1 MKILKPTILL
11 IGLLAGAVAPAS
23 AAPIFYGPTAYL
35 QASDSPFD
43 GLGLSYFFLEDFED
57 GLLNTS
63 GASGSGGGVTGPG
76 GITDSVDADDGAIDG
91 SGQAGRS
98 YFGPGSTGF
107 TFTFDETVLGAFP
120 THAGIV
126 WTDGAAF
133 NEVTFEAWDA
143 FGVSLGTIVAPNI
156 GDGNFLSGTA
166 EDRFFG
172 VSNDGG
178 ISRIRIFNSVMSGG
192 GSGIEA
198 DHLQYGG
205 ERVQAVPEPATLL
218 LVGTGLGLLAKRS
231 RRRAISQSDCWP
243 RRSRR
248 SRRRAD

>member
-1 MKILKPTILL
+1 MKILRSTLL
-11 IGLLAGAVAPAS
+11 VIGVVASSAGPAS
-23 AAPIFYGPTAYL
+23 AAPIFYGPTPYL
-35 QASDSPFD
+35 QVSDTPFV

-57 GLLNTS
+57 ALLNTPGVS
-63 GASGSGGGVTGPG
+63 GFGGGVTGPG
-76 GITDSVDADDGAIDG
+76 GITDSVDADDGAVDG
-91 SGQAGRS
+91 SGLLGRS
-98 YFGPGSTGF
+98 YFGAGSTGF
-107 TFTFDETVLGAFP
+107 TFTFDADVLGAFP

-156 GDGNFLSGTA
+156 GDGNFLSGTP

-178 ISRIRIFNSVMSGG
+178 ISQIRIFNSVMSGG

-205 ERVQAVPEPATLL
+205 ERVQSVPEPATLL
-218 LVGTGLGLLAKRS
+218 LVGAGVGLLAKRS
-231 RRRAISQSDCWP
+231 RRR
-243 RRSRR
+243 
-248 SRRRAD
+248 

>member
-1 MKILKPTILL
+1 MKILQPTILL
-11 IGLLAGAVAPAS
+11 IGLLVGAAAPAS
-23 AAPIFYGPTAYL
+23 AAPIFYGPTPYL
-35 QASDSPFD
+35 QASDSPFS
-43 GLGLSYFFLEDFED
+43 GVSLSYFFLEDFED

-63 GASGSGGGVTGPG
+63 GVSSGAGGVTGPG

-91 SGQAGRS
+91 SGVAGRS
-98 YFGPGSTGF
+98 FFGGGSVGF
-107 TFTFDETVLGAFP
+107 TFTFDESVLGAFP

-126 WTDGAAF
+126 WTDGAEV

-143 FGVSLGTIVAPNI
+143 LGVSLGTIVAPNI

-172 VSNDGG
+172 VSNEGG
-178 ISRIRIFNSVMSGG
+178 ISQIRIFNSVMIGL

-218 LVGTGLGLLAKRS
+218 LVGAGLGLVAKRS
-231 RRRAISQSDCWP
+231 RRKRSP
-243 RRSRR
+243 RS
-248 SRRRAD
+248 

>member
-1 MKILKPTILL
+1 MKILQPTIVL
-11 IGLLAGAVAPAS
+11 IGLLVSAVAPAS
-23 AAPIFYGPTAYL
+23 AAPIFYGPTPYL
-35 QASDSPFD
+35 QASESPFS
-43 GLGLSYFFLEDFED
+43 GVGLSYFFLEDFED
-57 GLLNTS
+57 ALLNTPGVS
-63 GASGSGGGVTGPG
+63 SSAGGVTGPG

-98 YFGPGSTGF
+98 FFGGGSVGF
-107 TFTFDETVLGAFP
+107 TFTFDESVLGAFP

-143 FGVSLGTIVAPNI
+143 LGVSLGTIVAPNI

-172 VSNDGG
+172 VSNEGG
-178 ISRIRIFNSVMSGG
+178 ISQIRIFNSVMSGG

-218 LVGTGLGLLAKRS
+218 LVGAGLGLVAKRS
-231 RRRAISQSDCWP
+231 RRKGSP
-243 RRSRR
+243 RS
-248 SRRRAD
+248 